1 MTPVRIGGLLGAI
14 LFAGSMLGGCSEVSP
29 GDPRPTADT
38 SAEATTQPPSSSQK
52 PASDRPRDIKIN
64 GMDPCT
70 LIPQSDWAK
79 FEIKEPGKRKVN
91 SASKE
96 PLCDYNGGNL
106 AGFNLT
112 LNSKEGIEAWD
123 ESERDVKIA
132 ESEPIEGFPAIQ
144 FTHRAFKGGCS
155 VVVDV
160 ADGQTLDVFT
170 IVSTTRAEPR
180 KCEIAREFAESAMK
194 TLVGG
199 N

>member
-1 MTPVRIGGLLGAI
+1 MTLARTASLLGAI
-14 LFAGSMLGGCSEVSP
+14 MVAGSMLTGCSEPSP
-29 GDPRPTADT
+29 GDPRPTNAGT
-38 SAEATTQPPSSSQK
+38 STKEAGPPPGSQE
-52 PASDRPRDIKIN
+52 PGADRPREIKVN
-64 GMDPCT
+64 GKDPCT

-79 FEIKEPGKRKVN
+79 FQIEEPGKLKEN

-106 AGFNLT
+106 AAFNLT

-123 ESERDVKIA
+123 ESKRDVKIDEIA
-132 ESEPIEGFPAIQ
+132 PIDGFPAIE
-144 FTHRAFKGGCS
+144 FTHRALKGGCS

-160 ADGQTLDVFT
+160 ADGQTLDVLAL
-170 IVSTTRAEPR
+170 VSISRDYPKR
-180 KCEIAREFAESAMK
+180 CEIAREFAESAMK